1 MAFVTI
7 VVPWAPAAGGVPAP
21 SRAASPRRTPSAGFS
36 GVVGT
41 LPLESRPDGSRT
53 TRSVKVPPTSTPTL
67 LRDDVRVEP
76 LLPGGQRL
84 GAHLV
89 VHDVA
94 ALLPLGRAREPARL
108 AAQLRRDRGLQV
120 RRPRL
125 ERRHELLLD
134 LPGERQVDELVG
146 GGGRPSAPR

>member
-1 MAFVTI
+1 MRPISSTSRKLRVVTRPTTAPRPSTIAFVTM
-7 VVPWAPAAGGVPAP
+7 VVPWATDAGGRPAPSSAARPCTTPAAGCA
-21 SRAASPRRTPSAGFS
+21 

-84 GAHLV
+84 GARLV

-94 ALLPLGRAREPARL
+94 ALLPLGRAREHARL
-108 AAQLRRDRGLQV
+108 AAELRPDR
-120 RRPRL
+120 PL
-125 ERRHELLLD
+125 E
-134 LPGERQVDELVG
+134 V
-146 GGGRPSAPR
+146 